1 MAFEIDGPVY
11 YFGNIVSPFTK
22 NGNPAINLS
31 DVIEIYNIYN
41 DPNGKYTERV
51 NNKRRWKEEVPYL
64 FRRLSNIVNKPG
76 FDVLDENVSIPTLSD
91 VIEAYNWFNGSGS
104 RNLSDPNSY
113 NVLIY
118 DTIAPTPTSTQTPT
132 PTPTITHTTTQTPT
146 NTPTYTCTN
155 TYTPT
160 VTPTNTTTPTVT
172 PSDTPQILKYLANTD
187 FNQVYQISDDLN
199 KFQLDYL
206 GYTEN
211 LTECPTDIPLGVK
224 VSGFKSGDRY
234 SVGYELYSRSTESNV
249 SLNPVKL
256 ETFTAVDTSREF
268 LTVVSVNT
276 NVDVFVIR
284 FIINDLT
291 NNTSENN
298 YFIFR
303 CP

>member
-1 MAFEIDGPVY
+1 MAFDIDGPTY
-11 YFGNIVSPFTK
+11 YYGNVASKFLEQDNVTPVIDIFDALKVLDVVTNK
-22 NGNPAINLS
+22 DNL
-31 DVIEIYNIYN
+31 
-41 DPNGKYTERV
+41 YTETV
-51 NNKRRWKEEVPYL
+51 GGIDVWKEEVPVL
-64 FRRLSNIVNKPG
+64 FRRLCNIKSKPKIGDAVPVPSILDALEVLNWATVASDDYDVNNPIA
-76 FDVLDENVSIPTLSD
+76 LETILYSTIPPS
-91 VIEAYNWFNGSGS
+91 A
-104 RNLSDPNSY
+104 
-113 NVLIY
+113 
-118 DTIAPTPTSTQTPT
+118 TPTSTITPT
-132 PTPTITHTTTQTPT
+132 PTVTHTTTQTPT

-268 LTVVSVNT
+268 LTVVSVNAS
-276 NVDVFVIR
+276 VDVFVIR